1 MLVYWLL
8 FLYFAVGALREQ
20 PRLPGSGRADL
31 LFRCGGFIL
40 VLLIGFR
47 FRVGSD
53 WFHYLDMYR
62 EARFKHFP
70 DILLESDPAF
80 QFLNWLVQQIGGDF
94 WVVNLAGAAIFTWGL
109 MRFAEAQPRPWLTV
123 LVAVPYL
130 VVVVAMGY
138 VRQGIAIG
146 IILAGI
152 TSYLNKGS
160 ALRLAIYVAFAAAFH
175 RSAVVALPLVALGNE
190 RGRWINIIIV
200 AASSYLM
207 YKLFVSSGVDKLD
220 ENYLQASAESQGA
233 TIRVAM
239 CVLPAILFTLRG
251 KAVNL
256 SKPEWIVWR
265 NFSIAA
271 FLSLAGLALSPS
283 TTVVDRLALYV
294 IPLQLAI
301 LSRPRVTFLS
311 EQFGVLA
318 VIFYSALVQ
327 FTWMQFATHAR
338 DWLPYRFFPIW

>member
-1 MLVYWLL
+1 
-8 FLYFAVGALREQ
+8 
-20 PRLPGSGRADL
+20 
-31 LFRCGGFIL
+31 
-40 VLLIGFR
+40 
-47 FRVGSD
+47 
-53 WFHYLDMYR
+53 
-62 EARFKHFP
+62 
-70 DILLESDPAF
+70 
-80 QFLNWLVQQIGGDF
+80 
-94 WVVNLAGAAIFTWGL
+94 

-160 ALRLAIYVAFAAAFH
+160 ALRLAVYVAFAAAFH

-190 RGRWINIIIV
+190 RGRWLNILIV
-200 AASSYLM
+200 AASSYLL
-207 YKLFVSSGVDKLD
+207 YNLFVSSGVERLD

-251 KAVNL
+251 KVINL
-256 SKPEWIVWR
+256 SRPEWIVWR

-271 FLSLAGLALSPS
+271 FLSLAGLAFSPS
-283 TTVVDRLALYV
+283 TTVVDRLALHI

-311 EQFGVLA
+311 EQFGVL
-318 VIFYSALVQ
+318 IIILYSAAVQ
-327 FTWMQFATHAR
+327 FTWMAFATHAR